1 MKKILTLFLISFIS
15 LSCKGLIY
23 DVIVGRPDIKE
34 DIKVLK
40 DAKNNKTIVFF
51 PMVHVAKE
59 EYYKDARALIDSLR
73 SEDFSFYYENVTVNP
88 TLDSLETLISNRKT
102 RSILGLNPIL
112 NNKNKS
118 YPKYISKKNLVFQSY
133 KVMGLTKSDTKLDI
147 YQNQIIDSI
156 ENKYGEIN
164 LTECDLQTPLFSEY
178 KCKSDNSK
186 FKFEFT
192 NVYRDR
198 YIWEELQK
206 VEHNKIV
213 MIYGEMHWYFLW
225 PKFRED
231 GYKIIKGEV

>member
-59 EYYKDARALIDSLR
+59 EYYKDAMALIDSLR
-73 SEDFSFYYENVTVNP
+73 SEGFSFYYENVTVNP

-133 KVMGLTKSDTKLDI
+133 KVMGLTKSDTKLDM

-164 LTECDLQTPLFSEY
+164 LTDCDLQTPLYSEY

-198 YIWEELQK
+198 YIWGELQK

-225 PKFRED
+225 PKFRD
-231 GYKIIKGEV
+231 NGYKIIKGEV